1 MTSPPTF
8 GLSKSERLY
17 LRDEIST
24 VFGEGKAFVVYPL
37 RVVYRLGSEHR
48 AAYSSML
55 VSVAK
60 KRFRRAVKRN
70 RVKRLV
76 REAYRLN
83 KHLLN
88 DVLQERQIYATIAF
102 MVVSD
107 ELPDFRTV
115 ERAMQKSLIRIAGNV
130 PSSALKNE

>member
-1 MTSPPTF
+1 
-8 GLSKSERLY
+8 
-17 LRDEIST
+17 
-24 VFGEGKAFVVYPL
+24 
-37 RVVYRLGSEHR
+37 
-48 AAYSSML
+48 
-55 VSVAK
+55 
-60 KRFRRAVKRN
+60 VKRN

-115 ERAMQKSLIRIAGNV
+115 ERAMQKSLIRIAGNA

>member
-1 MTSPPTF
+1 
-8 GLSKSERLY
+8 
-17 LRDEIST
+17 
-24 VFGEGKAFVVYPL
+24 
-37 RVVYRLGSEHR
+37 
-48 AAYSSML
+48 
-55 VSVAK
+55 
-60 KRFRRAVKRN
+60 VKRN

-107 ELPDFRTV
+107 ECRRSKKYSEIWFHSVVDSEL
-115 ERAMQKSLIRIAGNV
+115 E
-130 PSSALKNE
+130 

>member
-1 MTSPPTF
+1 MTSPATF

-17 LRDEIST
+17 LRDEINT

-83 KHLLN
+83 KH
-88 DVLQERQIYATIAF
+88 VLQERQIYATIAF

-115 ERAMQKSLIRIAGNV
+115 ERAMQKSLIRIAGNA